1 MYLILF
7 LHQTTTLFQFR
18 LFVCGCIL
26 FCFYIKP
33 QLDLVVVDFFV
44 VVSYSVSTS
53 NHNSLLSG
61 SISFMLYLILFLHQT
76 TTPQRRTSRT
86 ASLYL
91 ILFLHQTTTCRNST
105 PNSQLLYLILFL
117 HQTTTII
124 IHNYISHR
132 CILFCF
138 YIKPQQVVINLV
150 VYPSCILF
158 CFYIKPQ
165 RTAIDRLKNS
175 VLQLFL
181 IFKNI
186 LTTVTKS
193 I

>member
-7 LHQTTTLFQFR
+7 LHQTTTIFDGYR
-18 LFVCGCIL
+18 SYPGCIL

-33 QLDLVVVDFFV
+33 QLP
-44 VVSYSVSTS
+44 
-53 NHNSLLSG
+53 LLFG
-61 SISFMLYLILFLHQT
+61 SRLG
-76 TTPQRRTSRT
+76 
-86 ASLYL
+86 
-91 ILFLHQTTTCRNST
+91 C
-105 PNSQLLYLILFL
+105 
-117 HQTTTII
+117 
-124 IHNYISHR
+124 
-132 CILFCF
+132 
-138 YIKPQQVVINLV
+138 
-150 VYPSCILF
+150 CILF